1 MLTLVEVRNVQG
13 DVLSLPLNDSESG
26 ILLQGIEGLDPVKA
40 TIVSSSF
47 ATLDGGQYHASRRE
61 MRNIKFNLGL
71 EAYYTSE
78 TIRDVRKK
86 LYPFFM
92 PKSWTSLRF
101 YDSDGPAVDI
111 EGRVESFETPLF
123 AKEPE
128 ADISILCM
136 DPDFIDPT
144 LVTADGNTTASAVET
159 EIEYEGS
166 VDTGV
171 KLIVNA
177 NRSISEF
184 TVYLRTPDQNFHVMD
199 VAVPMVSGDK
209 LTINTKRGEKSAILT
224 HAGADTSVLYG
235 ITPQSDW
242 FVLQPGTNYIRV
254 YATGAAIPYDLE
266 YTNRYGGL

>member
-13 DVLSLPLNDSESG
+13 DVLSLPLSESESG

-40 TIVSSSF
+40 TIVTSSF

-61 MRNIKFNLGL
+61 MRNIKLNLGF
-71 EAYYTSE
+71 EAFYTSE
-78 TIRDVRKK
+78 TVSDVRKK

-101 YDSDGPAVDI
+101 YSGASYVDI

-128 ADISILCM
+128 ADISILCP

-144 LVTADGNTTASAVET
+144 LVTADGNTTSSAVET
-159 EIEYEGS
+159 EIEYDGT

-177 NRSISEF
+177 NRSVSEL
-184 TVYLRTPDQNFHVMD
+184 TVYLRTPDQIFHTMD
-199 VAVPMVSGDK
+199 IAVPMVSSDK

-224 HAGADTSVLYG
+224 HAGSDTSVLYG

-242 FVLQPGTNYIRV
+242 FVLEPGTNYIRV